1 MLDSNDALT
10 DENVY
15 YRDIDLDST
24 DFTLPSDVR
33 FQVRGTSCLGFRQ
46 LDNDRWPAS
55 PLYTLSIVDQ
65 ELARKVAGDGAL
77 YVRLKLVKGDD
88 KTGFDKN
95 SSPERFEIA
104 DAVLQDGSRVPLHH
118 LRLKLNTLASNGSAS
133 THYWID
139 SGSVFK
145 K

>member
-1 MLDSNDALT
+1 M
-10 DENVY
+10 
-15 YRDIDLDST
+15 
-24 DFTLPSDVR
+24 
-33 FQVRGTSCLGFRQ
+33 
-46 LDNDRWPAS
+46 
-55 PLYTLSIVDQ
+55 DQ
-65 ELARKVAGDGAL
+65 ELARKVAGDSVL
-77 YVRLKLVKGDD
+77 HVRLKLTKGDKSFID
-88 KTGFDKN
+88 KTVIDKTSTDRN
-95 SSPERFEIA
+95 GGPERFEIA